1 MRYSI
6 QCTCTFFFSP
16 PGDAIFEQN
25 VIIYDCEQCM
35 GQNALS

>member
-6 QCTCTFFFSP
+6 QCTCTFFFS